1 MQLVDET
8 YEINKYFEN
17 KHKNLSQLSS
27 EAELASDMH
36 STAQDLVN
44 YYVRVEGLAISQVS
58 NLKLKYNICIFI
70 IFNDF
75 RC

>member
-8 YEINKYFEN
+8 YEINKYFEY
-17 KHKNLSQLSS
+17 KQKNSAQLSS

-44 YYVRVEGLAISQVS
+44 YYVRVEGLAISQVR
-58 NLKLKYNICIFI
+58 NLKLLLLSVKL
-70 IFNDF
+70 
-75 RC
+75 